1 MDAILAMSAV
11 EQARRVR
18 DGSLGCVE
26 LATLYLDRIER
37 HDPELSSFVSVFRG
51 AALRE
56 ARKKDRAPRE
66 GRPAFHGVPI
76 GIKDLNLVRGHFSR
90 MGSRAYWFLLSPVDD
105 LATRAIRR
113 AGFVILGKLATSEL
127 GAMPVTE
134 PDTHPPTRNPW
145 DTRLTSGGSSGG
157 SGAAVAAGLLPI
169 AQGSDGAG
177 SIRIPSAFCHL
188 VGHKPSRGLLPNP
201 YGKDDPCDGATVGPL
216 ARSVDDAAALLDAMV
231 GRTEPPDDARSGSF
245 FASARRPPRRLRVRF
260 TLDAPI
266 AACEPEIA
274 LAVRDVARR
283 LAELGHEV
291 EEGATLDG
299 RLEEFLPIWQRQV
312 AAIPYVQDSRVQP
325 VTRWLREEGRR
336 FEDPAV
342 FALWARLA
350 ARIRAWFGD
359 VDLWLTPTVPVS
371 PPPVGAWKMLGPR
384 EAFERAATL
393 GPFTALFN
401 VTGQPAVS
409 VPAAITKAGVP
420 IGVQLVGH
428 VGADGLVLAVA
439 RQLEEAIGWTSR
451 HTRGSYR

>member
-1 MDAILAMSAV
+1 MNEILALSAV

-37 HDPELSSFVSVFRG
+37 HDAALSSFVSVFRG

-56 ARKKDRAPRE
+56 AKKMDRAPRE

-76 GIKDLNLVRGHFSR
+76 GIKDLNLVRGRFSK

-105 LATRAIRR
+105 LATAAIRR

-145 DTRLTSGGSSGG
+145 NTDLTSGGSSGG
-157 SGAAVAAGLLPI
+157 SGTAVAAGLLPI

-177 SIRIPSAFCHL
+177 SIRIPSSFCHL

-231 GRTEPPDDARSGSF
+231 GRTEPPDEARAGSF
-245 FASARRPPRRLRVRF
+245 FAASRRPPGRLRVRF
-260 TLDAPI
+260 STHAPI
-266 AACEPEIA
+266 ADCDPEIA
-274 LAVRDVARR
+274 AAVHDVARR

-291 EEGATLDG
+291 DEGPTLDG

-312 AAIPYVQDSRVQP
+312 AAIPYVQESRVQP

-336 FEDPAV
+336 FEDAEI
-342 FALWARLA
+342 FALWTRLQ
-350 ARIRAWFGD
+350 ARIRGWFGD
-359 VDLWLTPTVPVS
+359 ADLWITPTVPVL
-371 PPPVGAWKMLGPR
+371 PPRVGAWKELGPR

-409 VPAAITKAGVP
+409 MPVGLSAAGVP
-420 IGVQLVGH
+420 IGVQLAGH
-428 VGADGLVLAVA
+428 VGADGRVLAVA
-439 RQLEEAIGWTSR
+439 RQLEEVYGWTAR
-451 HTRGSYR
+451 HTRGAYR